1 MKANF
6 LSRKTHRWIAL
17 LLGIQAMFWMVS
29 GAYMATIDIDFIH
42 GDPLVRNINE
52 PLPKDLSDLY
62 PISAV
67 LDRYPQSK
75 TVNIVSRFGS
85 PHYVVQ
91 TGTEEI
97 LLDARSGE
105 LQSPIQHEQALQ
117 IGDHYYAGKGNVQSA
132 TLLADEDQR
141 PTELQ
146 TRPLPL
152 WQITFDDSIDTT
164 FYVSPSSGE
173 LISRRHSFW
182 RLYDFLWMFHI
193 MDYENRTDFNNNL
206 LRVAAL
212 IGLGMS
218 LSGVW
223 LLFYSFTRR
232 KEKKEAGTTSDV
244 GNEKGY
250 DLVPKIS

>member
-17 LLGIQAMFWMVS
+17 LVGIQAVFWMVS

-42 GDPLVRNINE
+42 GDPLVKNINE
-52 PLPKDLSDLY
+52 PLPEDLSGLY

-67 LDRYPQSK
+67 LDRYPLSK
-75 TVNIVSRFGS
+75 AVNLVSRLGI
-85 PHYVVQ
+85 PHYVVHAE
-91 TGTEEI
+91 TGET
-97 LLDARSGE
+97 LLDARNGK
-105 LQSPIQHEQALQ
+105 LKSPIPLDQALQ
-117 IGDHYYAGKGNVQSA
+117 LGDHYYAGNGNVTDA
-132 TLLADEDQR
+132 ILLADEDQR
-141 PTELQ
+141 PTEIQ

-152 WQITFDDSIDTT
+152 WQITFDDKINTT

-173 LISRRHSFW
+173 LVTRRHTFW

-206 LRVAAL
+206 LRVAAV
-212 IGLGMS
+212 IGFGMS

-223 LLFYSFTRR
+223 LLFYSFRR
-232 KEKKEAGTTSDV
+232 RSEKSVAGTTP
-244 GNEKGY
+244 GAGTETGY
-250 DLVPKIS
+250 DLDPTTP

>member
-6 LSRKTHRWIAL
+6 LSRKTHRWIAF

-67 LDRYPQSK
+67 LDRYPQSQA
-75 TVNIVSRFGS
+75 VNVVSRVGG

-91 TGTEEI
+91 TGSEDL
-97 LLDARSGE
+97 LLDARNGE
-105 LQSPIQHEQALQ
+105 LRSPIQHKQALQ
-117 IGDHYYAGKGNVQSA
+117 LGDHYYAGKGNVKSA
-132 TLLADEDQR
+132 ILLVGEDQR
-141 PTELQ
+141 PSELQ

-152 WQITFDDSIDTT
+152 WQISFDDRISTT

-173 LISRRHSFW
+173 LVTRRHTFW

-212 IGLGMS
+212 IGFGMS

-232 KEKKEAGTTSDV
+232 KKTAEAAATSDV
-244 GNEKGY
+244 SSEKGH